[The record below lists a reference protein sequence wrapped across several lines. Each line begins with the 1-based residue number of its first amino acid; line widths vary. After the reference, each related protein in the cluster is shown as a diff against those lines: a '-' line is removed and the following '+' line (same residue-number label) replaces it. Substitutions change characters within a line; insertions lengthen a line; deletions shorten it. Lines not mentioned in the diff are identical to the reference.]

1 MVTQPQVT
9 AAEAF
14 TVFMRDAQPRVLV
27 ALAAAFGPEA
37 ANDASAEAFAYAWEH
52 WDRVAEMDNPAG
64 YVYRVGRSRIR
75 PRKPML
81 VCPPPPV
88 NPTPLV
94 EPGLVSA
101 LGRLSARQ
109 RAAVV
114 LTEGFQYSL
123 TEVAE
128 LLGVHPSSVRRHRER
143 ALRKLRS
150 RLGVSLDA

>member
-1 MVTQPQVT
+1 VVTQPQVT
-9 AAEAF
+9 AEEAF

-52 WDRVAEMDNPAG
+52 WDRVGGMENPAG

-75 PRKPML
+75 PRRPVA

-109 RAAVV
+109 RAVVV
-114 LTEGFQYSL
+114 LTEAFQYSL

-150 RLGVSLDA
+150 GLGVRVDA